1 LTPPPLLL
9 LPLLATVAATGCFRV
24 EEEYVAVVPDTVGTN
39 AAATATD
46 SGVSLDV
53 AKTLASLP
61 VAPGL
66 SFHLVAEDSESRA
79 KALVSATDGSAPD
92 GFLATED
99 DYGFARDL
107 SKSIDSA
114 RLRAFGNPPAGQI
127 CLIERLPGNLY
138 GPVFVETEPAF
149 RQVAAMRSCKAE
161 TDPLNERNIVSATFG
176 KRDAQAFAAVTSANA
191 MKPGTDGRRLA
202 IVLGDA
208 VLCAPLILEPIRDG
222 RFVISGSFSRDE
234 VEILAKLIGSSDPAA
249 AKPAP
254 FVWDL
259 FQTPAEA
266 STPAPHAEPESHAES
281 AESAEPRPGEAGT
294 LHEGAAE
301 RSEAGG
307 VSHAEGA
314 ESESHAESAEAAEP

>member
-1 LTPPPLLL
+1 MKNPLLL
-9 LPLLATVAATGCFRV
+9 LPLLVTVAATGS
-24 EEEYVAVVPDTVGTN
+24 DSVGTN

-66 SFHLVAEDSESRA
+66 SFHLVAKDSESRA

-92 GFLATED
+92 GFHATED
-99 DYGFARDL
+99 AYGFARDL
-107 SKSIDSA
+107 SKSIDPA
-114 RLRAFGNPPAGQI
+114 RLHAFGNPPAGQI
-127 CLIERLPGNLY
+127 CLIERLSGNLY
-138 GPVFVETEPAF
+138 GPVFVEAEPAF

-161 TDPLNERNIVSATFG
+161 TDPLIGRNIVSATFG
-176 KRDAQAFAAVTSANA
+176 GRDAQAFATVTSENA

-249 AKPAP
+249 AAEPAP

-266 STPAPHAEPESHAES
+266 STPAPHADS
-281 AESAEPRPGEAGT
+281 
-294 LHEGAAE
+294 
-301 RSEAGG
+301 
-307 VSHAEGA
+307 AEGA
-314 ESESHAESAEAAEP
+314 KEPAP

>member
-1 LTPPPLLL
+1 MKTLFL

-24 EEEYVAVVPDTVGTN
+24 EEEYVAVVPDSVGTN

-79 KALVSATDGSAPD
+79 KALVSATDGNAPD

-99 DYGFARDL
+99 DYGFVRDL
-107 SKSIDSA
+107 SKSIDPA

-138 GPVFVETEPAF
+138 GPVFVEAEPAF

-234 VEILAKLIGSSDPAA
+234 AEILAKLIGSSDPAAA

-259 FQTPAEA
+259 FQTPAET
-266 STPAPHAEPESHAES
+266 STPAPHAESAEGITHAES
-281 AESAEPRPGEAGT
+281 AE
-294 LHEGAAE
+294 
-301 RSEAGG
+301 
-307 VSHAEGA
+307 GA
-314 ESESHAESAEAAEP
+314 E